1 MTVPGRGKVD
11 YVPEEFWEER
21 YSRLDLTRSG
31 HRDLPEAYN
40 RWLYRRKQ
48 DVLRRT
54 LAQVGF
60 TVRGQRVLE
69 VGVGIGAYVD
79 FWRGLG
85 AREVC
90 GTDLSATAVAELNRR
105 HPDGRFERCDVTAPG
120 AMSDFGRFRL
130 VTALDVLYHVV
141 DDASLS
147 QALANIRARLES
159 DGLFVFH
166 DQFLHRPTVDRG
178 YIRWRSLT
186 DWQQLLARAGFEI
199 VARRPIFFTMIQAND
214 GAPER
219 LARADARWAQLMP
232 WIVRF
237 PSAMGALLSRIDGW
251 LASTRDDG
259 PSMELMIARPTIGG
273 PR

>member
-1 MTVPGRGKVD
+1 MD

-48 DVLRRT
+48 YVLRRT
-54 LAQVGF
+54 LAQAGF
-60 TVRGQRVLE
+60 AVRGQRVLE

-79 FWRGLG
+79 FWRRLG

-90 GTDLSATAVAELNRR
+90 GTDLSATAVAELKRR
-105 HPDGRFERCDVTAPG
+105 HPDGHFERCDITAPDVM
-120 AMSDFGRFRL
+120 ADFGRFGL

-141 DDASLS
+141 DDARLS
-147 QALANIRARLES
+147 QALINVAARLEP

-166 DQFLHRPTVDRG
+166 DQFLHRPSVDRG
-178 YIRWRSLT
+178 YIRWRSLA
-186 DWQQLLARAGFEI
+186 DWRQLLAQAGFEI

-214 GAPER
+214 CTPGR
-219 LARADARWAQLMP
+219 LVRADARWAQLMP
-232 WIVRF
+232 WIIRF

-251 LASTRDDG
+251 LASGRDDG
-259 PSMELMIARPTIGG
+259 PSMELMIARPMMGG
-273 PR
+273 MR